1 MRTRAE
7 DSCRRVLAAQYRLCY
22 IAQDFAALVKTGAKQ
37 LVHSLPRGRRV
48 SRVWTQDIGRR
59 HVSETA
65 GISTGIAARYATAV
79 FDLAKEGKAIK
90 ALESDVAALDA
101 AMTDS
106 ADLRTLLTSPLY
118 SREEQS
124 AAITAIATK
133 MSLSETTSNVLALL
147 ASKRR
152 LFVMPQLLAVL
163 QDMLAEERGEVTAEV
178 TTAKK
183 LTKAQA
189 DKLAKTL
196 KAQVGKSVTIK
207 ETVDASI
214 IGGLIV
220 KVGSKMIDTSIAS
233 KLNALQNTM
242 KEVG

>member
-1 MRTRAE
+1 M
-7 DSCRRVLAAQYRLCY
+7 
-22 IAQDFAALVKTGAKQ
+22 
-37 LVHSLPRGRRV
+37 
-48 SRVWTQDIGRR
+48 
-59 HVSETA
+59 SETA
-65 GISTGIAARYATAV
+65 GISTGIATRYATAV

-124 AAITAIATK
+124 AAITAIAKK
-133 MSLSETTSNVLALL
+133 MKLSDTTSNVLALL
-147 ASKRR
+147 AAKRR

-163 QDMLAEERGEVTAEV
+163 QDMLSEERGEVTTEV
-178 TTAKK
+178 TSAKK

-196 KAQVGKSVTIK
+196 KAQVGKSITIK
-207 ETVDASI
+207 ETVDESI

>member
-1 MRTRAE
+1 MRLQAA
-7 DSCRRVLAAQYRLCY
+7 DSCRRVLATARCLCY
-22 IAQDFAALVKTGAKQ
+22 IAQDFAALASARANQVALSRSRKIGA
-37 LVHSLPRGRRV
+37 L
-48 SRVWTQDIGRR
+48 WDWAQDIGRL

-90 ALESDVAALDA
+90 ALESDVAALEA
-101 AMTDS
+101 AMGES

-118 SREEQS
+118 SREEQ
-124 AAITAIATK
+124 AAAVAAVAKK
-133 MSLSETTSNVLALL
+133 MKLSDTTSNVMALM

-152 LFVMPQLLAVL
+152 LFVMPQLIATL
-163 QDMLAEERGEVTAEV
+163 QEKLAEERGEVTAEV
-178 TTAKK
+178 TSAKK

-189 DKLAKTL
+189 EKLASTL

-207 ETVDASI
+207 ETVDESI

>member
-1 MRTRAE
+1 M
-7 DSCRRVLAAQYRLCY
+7 
-22 IAQDFAALVKTGAKQ
+22 
-37 LVHSLPRGRRV
+37 
-48 SRVWTQDIGRR
+48 
-59 HVSETA
+59 SETA
-65 GISTGIAARYATAV
+65 GISTGIAKRYATAV

-90 ALESDVAALDA
+90 ALESDVAALEA
-101 AMTDS
+101 AMAES
-106 ADLRTLLTSPLY
+106 ADLRDLLTSPLY

-124 AAITAIATK
+124 GAISAIAKK
-133 MSLSETTSNVLALL
+133 MELSDTTGNLLALL
-147 ASKRR
+147 AAKRR
-152 LFVMPQLLAVL
+152 LFVLPQLLAVL
-163 QDMLAEERGEVTAEV
+163 QDMLSEERGEVTAEV
-178 TTAKK
+178 TTAKA

-189 DKLAKTL
+189 EKLSNTL

-207 ETVDASI
+207 ETVDESI

>member
-1 MRTRAE
+1 M
-7 DSCRRVLAAQYRLCY
+7 
-22 IAQDFAALVKTGAKQ
+22 
-37 LVHSLPRGRRV
+37 
-48 SRVWTQDIGRR
+48 
-59 HVSETA
+59 SETA
-65 GISTGIAARYATAV
+65 GISTGIAERYATAV

-90 ALESDVAALDA
+90 SLETDVAALDA

-124 AAITAIATK
+124 AAITAIAK
-133 MSLSETTSNVLALL
+133 NMKLSDTTSNVLALL

-152 LFVMPQLLAVL
+152 LFVLPQLLSVL
-163 QDMLAEERGEVTAEV
+163 ESMLADERGEVTAEV
-178 TTAKK
+178 TTAKA

-196 KAQVGKSVTIK
+196 KAQVGNDVTIK
-207 ETVDASI
+207 ETVDESI

>member
-1 MRTRAE
+1 M
-7 DSCRRVLAAQYRLCY
+7 
-22 IAQDFAALVKTGAKQ
+22 
-37 LVHSLPRGRRV
+37 
-48 SRVWTQDIGRR
+48 
-59 HVSETA
+59 SETA

-90 ALESDVAALDA
+90 SLESDVAALDA
-101 AMTDS
+101 AMAES

-124 AAITAIATK
+124 AAITAIAKK
-133 MSLSETTSNVLALL
+133 MALSDTTSNVLALL

-152 LFVMPQLLAVL
+152 LFVLPQLLSVL
-163 QDMLAEERGEVTAEV
+163 EGMLADARGEVTAEV
-178 TTAKK
+178 TTAKA

-196 KAQVGKSVTIK
+196 KAQVGNDVTIK
-207 ETVDASI
+207 ETVDESI